1 MEVKWIKMD
10 LGLCFNGMEI
20 ENMSDW
26 RKKQCEKRKGF
37 VEYVPENTQNA
48 MIKRQ
53 YAMYDI
59 AYKKYIVY
67 NE

>member
-1 MEVKWIKMD
+1 VDKD
-10 LGLCFNGMEI
+10 GFGTGFNGMEI

-26 RKKQCEKRKGF
+26 RKKQCERRKGF

-53 YAMYDI
+53 YAMYNI